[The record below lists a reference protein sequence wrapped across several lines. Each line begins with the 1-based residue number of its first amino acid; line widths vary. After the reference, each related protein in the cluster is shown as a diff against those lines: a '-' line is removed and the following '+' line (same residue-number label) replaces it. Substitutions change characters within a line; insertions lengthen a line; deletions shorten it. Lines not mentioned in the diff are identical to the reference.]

1 MSRIALFMICCDR
14 KTKREG
20 NTLTKEKIK
29 KEKPKKPKYNM
40 WQNSC
45 WMIGTAWKIKEK
57 KVIFIC
63 LAQVVIAL
71 GQSLV

>member
-29 KEKPKKPKYNM
+29 KEM
-40 WQNSC
+40 
-45 WMIGTAWKIKEK
+45 
-57 KVIFIC
+57 
-63 LAQVVIAL
+63 AL
-71 GQSLV
+71 GGKYKEFFDVQSQYYRDGGKENEEEN